1 MFDLE
6 FNHVSKRYRVRAD
19 RSADRNSGNLLTRT
33 LRRLRPRSE
42 EFWALRDVA
51 FQVKRG

>member
-19 RSADRNSGNLLTRT
+19 RSADRDSGNVLTRT
-33 LRRLRPRSE
+33 LQQLRPRSE
-42 EFWALRDVA
+42 EFWALRDVSI
-51 FQVKRG
+51 R